1 MIKKLYTTKA
11 TSRGGRDGV
20 AATEDGS
27 FEVKLVTPKEMG
39 GAGGEGANPEQLFA
53 AGYSA
58 CFNSALHN
66 VAAKKKVKLPE
77 DTTVSATISVGPR
90 DDGAGFGIDAE
101 LTVSLPGLDRE
112 TAQSLVEQAHI
123 VCPYSHALRVSYE
136 VPVSLA

>member
-11 TSRGGRDGV
+11 TSKGGREGV
-20 AATEDGS
+20 AATEDGA
-27 FEVKLVTPKEMG
+27 FEVKLVLPKEMG

-66 VAAKKKVKLPE
+66 VAAKNKVKLPE
-77 DTTVSATISVGPR
+77 DTTVSATVSVGPR
-90 DDGAGFGIDAE
+90 DDGKGFGIDAE

-112 TAQSLVEQAHI
+112 TAQSLVDQAHI
-123 VCPYSHALRVSYE
+123 MCPYSHALRLSYE

>member
-1 MIKKLYTTKA
+1 
-11 TSRGGRDGV
+11 
-20 AATEDGS
+20 
-27 FEVKLVTPKEMG
+27 MG

-66 VAAKKKVKLPE
+66 VAAKNKVKLPE
-77 DTTVSATISVGPR
+77 DTTVSATVSVGPR
-90 DDGAGFGIDAE
+90 DDGKGFGIDAE

-112 TAQSLVEQAHI
+112 TAQSLVDQAHI
-123 VCPYSHALRVSYE
+123 MCPYSHALRVSYE